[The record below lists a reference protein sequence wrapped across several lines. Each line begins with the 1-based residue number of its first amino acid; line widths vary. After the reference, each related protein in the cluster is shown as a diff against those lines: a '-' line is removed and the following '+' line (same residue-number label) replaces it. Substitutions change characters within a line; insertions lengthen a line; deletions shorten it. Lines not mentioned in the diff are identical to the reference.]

1 MARRKAKDGG
11 KRRLAAPA
19 GLVGPVVYC
28 PQCHHKTGKYRPPD
42 GQPGVPVAGQIC
54 GGCKIRALAGTGNS
68 SSQSVRAISGGL
80 PGLGK
85 RR

>member
-1 MARRKAKDGG
+1 MARRKAKDRGE
-11 KRRLAAPA
+11 RRLAAPA

-28 PQCHHKTGKYRPPD
+28 PQCHHKTGRYLPPD
-42 GQPGVPVAGQIC
+42 GKPGVPVAGQIC
-54 GGCKIRALAGTGNS
+54 GGCKVRAIAGTGNS
-68 SSQSVRAISGGL
+68 SAQSVRAVSGGL

>member
-11 KRRLAAPA
+11 KRKSAPPA

-28 PQCHHKTGKYRPPD
+28 PQCHNKTGKYLPAD
-42 GQPGVPVAGQIC
+42 GKPGVPVASQIC
-54 GGCKIRALAGTGNS
+54 GGCKVRAVTEKGSA
-68 SSQSVRAISGGL
+68 QSVRAVSGGL

>member
-1 MARRKAKDGG
+1 MARRKAKDRG

-19 GLVGPVVYC
+19 GLAGPVVYC
-28 PQCHHKTGKYRPPD
+28 PQCHHRTGKYMPPA

-54 GGCKIRALAGTGNS
+54 GGCKVRAVDGTRNS
-68 SSQSVRAISGGL
+68 SAQSVRAVSGGL